1 MRPLLESLEDR
12 NMTFTIN
19 MMINN
24 TGSAVHE
31 GISRGIM
38 IILIDIV
45 GSNRKLLRFAQMVSE
60 REGGI
65 TSRGATQSDSRKLWS
80 YCKGT

>member
-60 REGGI
+60 RDVLCIELAY
-65 TSRGATQSDSRKLWS
+65 SRSQCTIAHKS
-80 YCKGT
+80 